1 MFEISAQRNLDTSEL
16 DASKDFYVGC
26 EQRNLDS
33 GELDRSKDFM
43 G

>member
-1 MFEISAQRNLDTSEL
+1 MFEISAQRNLDTIEL
-16 DASKDFYVGC
+16 DASKEFYVGC